1 MPDIGKLEILW
12 KKENDLEVVIPIPA
26 TILRKASITEA
37 RIAILVENRTIT
49 NLSMEIIR
57 RTITIGNSSRKKKL
71 KEQLL
76 MKMKK
81 KKIVTPKMKNL
92 SLTHTP
98 RSITKMFLN
107 LSMMRMN

>member
-12 KKENDLEVVIPIPA
+12 KKENDLEVVVPIPA
-26 TILRKASITEA
+26 TILRKASITEVQ
-37 RIAILVENRTIT
+37 IAILVENRTIID
-49 NLSMEIIR
+49 LSMEIIR

-81 KKIVTPKMKNL
+81 IIVTLTRKKPN
-92 SLTHTP
+92 LTHTP
-98 RSITKMFLN
+98 KSITKTFPN